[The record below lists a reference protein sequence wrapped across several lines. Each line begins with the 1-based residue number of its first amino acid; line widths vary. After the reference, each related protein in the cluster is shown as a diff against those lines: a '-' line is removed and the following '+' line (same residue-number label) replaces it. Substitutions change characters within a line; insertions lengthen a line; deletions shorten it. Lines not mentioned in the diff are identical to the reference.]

1 MVRKGIPPPLGVGG
15 GCLAKVSEIRNFV
28 SEISEIRNFGSEI
41 SAAGDF
47 FSKIRNFSIFRKG
60 FNIEIRCDLLQIH

>member
-1 MVRKGIPPPLGVGG
+1 MVRKGIPPLGVG

-41 SAAGDF
+41 SAAGEF
-47 FSKIRNFSIFRKG
+47 F
-60 FNIEIRCDLLQIH
+60 